1 MAKSIKIG
9 SDYFDM
15 TEFPQNQTTNIIVEM
30 YDYSHY
36 EILFVRD
43 ISDMVVDYSYDC
55 TSDDNI
61 HQTASLTLH
70 VETDDQMWFMKRENK
85 MREWVDEASGTLRS
99 VSWSKYC
106 YHLVKTYINDDDPNR
121 ELFKID
127 LGYFIPTSDD
137 YSYSPTDGT
146 INISLSGLSALLT
159 KEKGGSVVTYTET
172 KLVPVLD
179 TEHTSENTANNNTNN
194 NSSNNEN
201 TSENDNSSTNTTTNQ
216 VYKWVKMTLPVT
228 LSIAEGLSIDGD
240 LIYNMAM
247 GAAAQD
253 VTFMNYTAPIPLKWG
268 KVGDGQKLWQLPYDL
283 DFDNDIGR
291 ADELQQLMDM
301 AFEGATFWVDEDR
314 VLNMSSKPTKRDGI
328 ELYWRE
334 YGNLFLSDGSSY
346 NDDGYYNITE
356 VYGKDN
362 NYYAICDWSDLD
374 GGITHFAR
382 KQVISDDTLQTN
394 EECYARAR
402 WETYKARYGHQTWT
416 VTIADRYI
424 SKFNKPSK
432 IVGKRVEYT
441 TVDGDTNLFFLNK
454 LSYSGNKWTMELS
467 LFRPLYETD
476 MKQYA
481 VQLHTPQIY
490 AHEIID
496 NKYIRLYVTGED
508 IENAV
513 VKIYAT
519 DPYGVDG
526 ASAGFRTESCLVADN
541 GVDKYVDIEIKGNG
555 TYKFDAALYSPNYLD
570 SGLTSQWYTVTI
582 DLPVPVR
589 PDTNPYPHPIFD
601 EGGHEP
607 YLLDGH
613 MRVLTDGNGNALTI

>member
-1 MAKSIKIG
+1 MSYLDLVK
-9 SDYFDM
+9 
-15 TEFPQNQTTNIIVEM
+15 FPQAQTTNIIVEL
-30 YDYSHY
+30 YEYSHY
-36 EILFVRD
+36 DVYFLRD
-43 ISDMVVDYSYDC
+43 ISHMVVDYSYDC

-70 VETDDQMWFMKRENK
+70 VETDDQNWFMKRENK
-85 MREWVDEASGTLRS
+85 MREWVDETSGNLCS
-99 VSWSKYC
+99 ISWTKIC

-127 LGYFIPTSDD
+127 LGYFVPTSDD

-146 INISLSGLSALLT
+146 LNISLSGLSALLT

-172 KLVPVLD
+172 KKTIDPETHKEIEL
-179 TEHTSENTANNNTNN
+179 
-194 NSSNNEN
+194 
-201 TSENDNSSTNTTTNQ
+201 
-216 VYKWVKMTLPVT
+216 TLPVT
-228 LSIAEGLSIDGD
+228 LSVSEGLSIDGD

-253 VTFMNYTAPIPLKWG
+253 ITFMNYTAPIPLKWG
-268 KVGDGQKLWQLPYDL
+268 QVGNGQKLWYLPYDL
-283 DFDNDIGR
+283 EFEADIGR

-301 AFEGATFWVDEDR
+301 AFEGGTFWVDEDR
-314 VLNMSSKPTKRDGI
+314 VLNMSSKPTTRGGC
-328 ELYWRE
+328 ELYWRD
-334 YGNLFLSDGSSY
+334 YGALFLSESSSY

-362 NYYAICDWSDLD
+362 NYYAKCDWSNLD

-382 KQVISDDTLQTN
+382 KQIISDDTLQSN

-416 VTIADRYI
+416 VTIEDKYI
-424 SKFNKPSK
+424 KKFNKPSK

-467 LFRPLYETD
+467 LFRPLYEVELEKYEGGD
-476 MKQYA
+476 LPEWKRYEN
-481 VQLHTPQIY
+481 QLAQPEIY
-490 AHEIID
+490 RHEIID
-496 NKYIRLYVTGED
+496 DKYIRLYVAGED
-508 IENAV
+508 IHKASII
-513 VKIYAT
+513 KIYNSSGFKGEGNAS
-519 DPYGVDG
+519 DG
-526 ASAGFRTESCLVADN
+526 
-541 GVDKYVDIEIKGNG
+541 YVDIEIKGNG

-582 DLPVPVR
+582 NLPVPVR

-601 EGGHEP
+601 EGGHKP

-613 MRVLTDGNGNALTI
+613 MRVLTDGNGNILTL

>member
-1 MAKSIKIG
+1 MAKTKKIG
-9 SDYFDM
+9 SNYFDM
-15 TEFPQNQTTNIIVEM
+15 AEFPQAQTTNIIVEL
-30 YDYSHY
+30 YEYSHY
-36 EILFVRD
+36 DIKFVKD

-70 VETDDQMWFMKRENK
+70 VETDDQNWFMKRENK
-85 MREWVDEASGTLRS
+85 MREWVDESSGNLRS
-99 VSWSKYC
+99 TSWTKIC
-106 YHLVKTYINDDDPNR
+106 YHLVKTYTNNNTG
-121 ELFKID
+121 EFKKLE
-127 LGYFIPTSDD
+127 LGYFVPTSDD

-146 INISLSGLSALLT
+146 ISISLSGLSALLT
-159 KEKGGSVVTYTET
+159 KEKGGGVVTYTET
-172 KLVPVLD
+172 KITIDPE
-179 TEHTSENTANNNTNN
+179 THE
-194 NSSNNEN
+194 
-201 TSENDNSSTNTTTNQ
+201 Q
-216 VYKWVKMTLPVT
+216 VEMTLPVA

-247 GAAAQD
+247 GAASKD
-253 VTFMNYTAPIPLKWG
+253 ITFMNYTAPIPLKWG
-268 KVGDGQKLWQLPYDL
+268 QTGDGQKLWQLPYDL

-291 ADELQQLMDM
+291 ADELQQIMDM
-301 AFEGATFWVDEDR
+301 AFEGGTFWVDEDR
-314 VLNMSSKPTKRDGI
+314 VLNMSSKPTTRGGV

-334 YGNLFLSDGSSY
+334 YGNLFLSESSSY
-346 NDDGYYNITE
+346 SDDNYYNITE

-362 NYYAICDWSDLD
+362 NCYAICDWSNLD

-382 KQVISDDTLQTN
+382 KQIISDDTLQTN

-416 VTIADRYI
+416 VTIEDRYI
-424 SKFNKPSK
+424 KKFNKPSK

-476 MKQYA
+476 MKQYTI
-481 VQLHTPQIY
+481 QLHTPEIY
-490 AHEIID
+490 NHEIID

-508 IENAV
+508 IENAI

-526 ASAGFRTESCLVADN
+526 ASAGFRAESCLVADN

-555 TYKFDAALYSPNYLD
+555 TYKFDAALYSPHYLD
-570 SGLTSQWYTVTI
+570 SGETSAWYTVTI
-582 DLPVPVR
+582 DLPVPVK

-601 EGGHEP
+601 EGGHKP

>member
-9 SDYFDM
+9 SNYFDM
-15 TEFPQNQTTNIIVEM
+15 TEFPQAQTTNIIVEL
-30 YDYSHY
+30 YEYSHY
-36 EILFVRD
+36 DIKFIRD
-43 ISDMVVDYSYDC
+43 ISKMIVDYSYDC

-70 VETDDQMWFMKRENK
+70 VETDDQNWFMKRENK
-85 MREWVDEASGTLRS
+85 MREWVDETSGNLCS
-99 VSWSKYC
+99 ISWTKIC
-106 YHLVKTYINDDDPNR
+106 YHLVKTYTNDNTG

-127 LGYFIPTSDD
+127 LGYFVPTSDD

-146 INISLSGLSALLT
+146 LNISLSGLSALLT

-172 KLVPVLD
+172 KKTIDPETHKEIEL
-179 TEHTSENTANNNTNN
+179 
-194 NSSNNEN
+194 
-201 TSENDNSSTNTTTNQ
+201 
-216 VYKWVKMTLPVT
+216 TLPVT
-228 LSIAEGLSIDGD
+228 LSVSEGLSIDGD

-247 GAAAQD
+247 GAAAQHI
-253 VTFMNYTAPIPLKWG
+253 TFMNYTAPIPLKWG
-268 KVGDGQKLWQLPYDL
+268 ATGNGQKLWQLPYDL

-314 VLNMSSKPTKRDGI
+314 VLNMSSKPTTRGGV

-334 YGNLFLSDGSSY
+334 YGNLFLSESSSY

-362 NYYAICDWSDLD
+362 NCYAICDWSNLD

-382 KQVISDDTLQTN
+382 KQIISDDTLQTN

-481 VQLHTPQIY
+481 VQLHTPEIY

-496 NKYIRLYVTGED
+496 WNELSHTRD
-508 IENAV
+508 F
-513 VKIYAT
+513 IY
-519 DPYGVDG
+519 
-526 ASAGFRTESCLVADN
+526 E
-541 GVDKYVDIEIKGNG
+541 
-555 TYKFDAALYSPNYLD
+555 
-570 SGLTSQWYTVTI
+570 
-582 DLPVPVR
+582 
-589 PDTNPYPHPIFD
+589 
-601 EGGHEP
+601 
-607 YLLDGH
+607 
-613 MRVLTDGNGNALTI
+613 

>member
-1 MAKSIKIG
+1 MAKSGKIG

-15 TEFPQNQTTNIIVEM
+15 TEFPHGQTTNIIVEL
-30 YDYSHY
+30 YEYSHY
-36 EILFVRD
+36 DIKFVRD
-43 ISDMVVDYSYDC
+43 ISNMVIDYSYDC

-70 VETDDQMWFMKRENK
+70 VETDDQNWFMKRENK
-85 MREWVDEASGTLRS
+85 MREWVDETSGNLRS
-99 VSWSKYC
+99 TSWTKIC
-106 YHLVKTYINDDDPNR
+106 YHLVKTYTNNNTG
-121 ELFKID
+121 EFKKLE
-127 LGYFIPTSDD
+127 LGYFVPTSDD

-146 INISLSGLSALLT
+146 ISISLSGLSALLT
-159 KEKGGSVVTYTET
+159 KEKGGGVVTYTET
-172 KLVPVLD
+172 KITIDPETHERV
-179 TEHTSENTANNNTNN
+179 E
-194 NSSNNEN
+194 
-201 TSENDNSSTNTTTNQ
+201 
-216 VYKWVKMTLPVT
+216 MTLPVT

-253 VTFMNYTAPIPLKWG
+253 ITFMNYTAPIPLKWG
-268 KVGDGQKLWQLPYDL
+268 QTGDGQKLWQLPYDL

-314 VLNMSSKPTKRDGI
+314 VLNMSSKPTTRGGVELFWRD
-328 ELYWRE
+328 
-334 YGNLFLSDGSSY
+334 YGNLFLSESSSY

-362 NYYAICDWSDLD
+362 NCYAICDWSHFD
-374 GGITHFAR
+374 GGTTHFAR

-394 EECYARAR
+394 KECYARAR

-416 VTIADRYI
+416 VTIEDRYI
-424 SKFNKPSK
+424 KKFNKPSK

-481 VQLHTPQIY
+481 VQLHTPEIY
-490 AHEIID
+490 SHEIID

-508 IENAV
+508 IESAI

-526 ASAGFRTESCLVADN
+526 ASAGFRAESCLVADN

-582 DLPVPVR
+582 NLPVPVR

-607 YLLDGH
+607 YLLDGR
-613 MRVLTDGNGNALTI
+613 MRVLTDKNGNALTI

>member
-1 MAKSIKIG
+1 MSIG
-9 SDYFDM
+9 NDYFKY
-15 TEFPQNQTTNIIVEM
+15 TEFPQSQTTNIIVEM
-30 YDYSHY
+30 YEYSHY
-36 EILFVRD
+36 DVRFFRD
-43 ISDMVVDYSYDC
+43 ISNMVVDYSYDC

-61 HQTASLTLH
+61 HQTASITLH
-70 VETDDQMWFMKRENK
+70 VETNDQNWFMKRENK
-85 MREWVDEASGTLRS
+85 MREWVDEASGNLCS
-99 VSWSKYC
+99 ISWTKIC

-127 LGYFIPTSDD
+127 LGYFVPTSDD

-146 INISLSGLSALLT
+146 LTIALSGLSALLT
-159 KEKGGSVVTYTET
+159 KEKGGGVVAHTET
-172 KLVPVLD
+172 KTTIDPETHKR
-179 TEHTSENTANNNTNN
+179 TEL
-194 NSSNNEN
+194 
-201 TSENDNSSTNTTTNQ
+201 
-216 VYKWVKMTLPVT
+216 TLPVT

-240 LIYNMAM
+240 LIYNMVM

-268 KVGDGQKLWQLPYDL
+268 QVGNGQKLWELPYDL
-283 DFDNDIGR
+283 DFDADVGR

-314 VLNMSSKPTKRDGI
+314 VLNMSSKPTTRGLV

-334 YGNLFLSDGSSY
+334 YGKLFLSESSSY
-346 NDDGYYNITE
+346 SDDGYYNITE

-362 NYYAICDWSDLD
+362 NCYAICDWSNLD
-374 GGITHFAR
+374 GGTTHFAR

-424 SKFNKPSK
+424 PKFNKPSK

-454 LSYSGNKWTMELS
+454 LSYSSNKWTMELS

-476 MKQYA
+476 LRQYDM
-481 VQLHTPQIY
+481 QLHTPEIY
-490 AHEIID
+490 KHEIID
-496 NKYIRLYVTGED
+496 NKYIRLYVTGDD
-508 IENAV
+508 IEKAI

-519 DPYGVDG
+519 DPYGVNG
-526 ASAGFRTESCLVADN
+526 ASAGFRAESCLVAEN

-555 TYKFDAALYSPNYLD
+555 TYKFDAALYSPYYLD
-570 SGLTSQWYTVTI
+570 SGLTSAWYSVTI
-582 DLPVPVR
+582 DLPVPER

-601 EGGHEP
+601 KGGHEP
-607 YLLDGH
+607 YLMDGR
-613 MRVLTDGNGNALTI
+613 MRVLTDKDGNVLTI

>member
-15 TEFPQNQTTNIIVEM
+15 TEFPQAQTTNIIVEL
-30 YDYSHY
+30 YEYSHY
-36 EILFVRD
+36 DIKFVKD

-70 VETDDQMWFMKRENK
+70 VETDDQNWFMKRENK
-85 MREWVDEASGTLRS
+85 MREWVDESSGNLRS
-99 VSWSKYC
+99 TSWTKIC
-106 YHLVKTYINDDDPNR
+106 YHLVKTYTNNNTG
-121 ELFKID
+121 EFKKLE
-127 LGYFIPTSDD
+127 LGYFVPTSDD

-146 INISLSGLSALLT
+146 ISISLSGLSALLT
-159 KEKGGSVVTYTET
+159 KEKGGGVVTYTET
-172 KLVPVLD
+172 KITIDPE
-179 TEHTSENTANNNTNN
+179 THE
-194 NSSNNEN
+194 
-201 TSENDNSSTNTTTNQ
+201 Q
-216 VYKWVKMTLPVT
+216 VEMTLPVT

-247 GAAAQD
+247 GAASQD
-253 VTFMNYTAPIPLKWG
+253 ITFMNYTAPIPLKWG
-268 KVGDGQKLWQLPYDL
+268 QTGDGQKLWQLPYDL
-283 DFDNDIGR
+283 EFDNDIGR

-314 VLNMSSKPTKRDGI
+314 VLNMSSKPTTRGGV

-334 YGNLFLSDGSSY
+334 YGNLFLSESSGY

-362 NYYAICDWSDLD
+362 NYYAICDWSHFD
-374 GGITHFAR
+374 GGTTHYAR
-382 KQVISDDTLQTN
+382 KQIISDDTLQSN
-394 EECYARAR
+394 KECYARAR

-476 MKQYA
+476 MKQYTI
-481 VQLHTPQIY
+481 QLHTPEIY
-490 AHEIID
+490 NHEIID

-508 IENAV
+508 IENAI

-526 ASAGFRTESCLVADN
+526 ASAGFRAESCLVADN

-555 TYKFDAALYSPNYLD
+555 TYKFDAALYSPYYLD
-570 SGLTSQWYTVTI
+570 SGLTSAWYTVTI
-582 DLPVPVR
+582 DLPVPER

-601 EGGHEP
+601 KGGHEP
-607 YLLDGH
+607 YLMDGR
-613 MRVLTDGNGNALTI
+613 MRVLTDKDGNVLTI

>member
-15 TEFPQNQTTNIIVEM
+15 VEFPHSQTSNIIVEL
-30 YDYSHY
+30 YEYSHY
-36 EILFVRD
+36 DIKFIRD

-70 VETDDQMWFMKRENK
+70 VETDDQNWFMKRENK
-85 MREWVDEASGTLRS
+85 MREWVDESSGNLRS
-99 VSWSKYC
+99 TSWTKIC
-106 YHLVKTYINDDDPNR
+106 YHLVKTYTNNNTG
-121 ELFKID
+121 EFKKLE
-127 LGYFIPTSDD
+127 LGYFVPTSDD
-137 YSYSPTDGT
+137 YSYSPTDGSLS
-146 INISLSGLSALLT
+146 ISLSGLSALLT
-159 KEKGGSVVTYTET
+159 KEKGGGVVTYTET
-172 KLVPVLD
+172 KTTIDPETHKL
-179 TEHTSENTANNNTNN
+179 TEL
-194 NSSNNEN
+194 
-201 TSENDNSSTNTTTNQ
+201 
-216 VYKWVKMTLPVT
+216 TLPVT

-247 GAAAQD
+247 GAASQD
-253 VTFMNYTAPIPLKWG
+253 ITFMNYTAPIPLKWG
-268 KVGDGQKLWQLPYDL
+268 QIGDGQKLWRLPYDL
-283 DFDNDIGR
+283 EFDNDIGR

-301 AFEGATFWVDEDR
+301 AFEGGTFWVDEDR
-314 VLNMSSKPTKRDGI
+314 VLNMSSKPTTRGGV

-334 YGNLFLSDGSSY
+334 YANLFLSESSSY
-346 NDDGYYNITE
+346 SDDNYYNITE

-362 NYYAICDWSDLD
+362 NCYAICDWSNLD

-382 KQVISDDTLQTN
+382 KQIISDDTLQSN
-394 EECYARAR
+394 EECYTRAR

-476 MKQYA
+476 MKQYTI
-481 VQLHTPQIY
+481 QLHTPEIY
-490 AHEIID
+490 NHEIID

-508 IENAV
+508 IENAI

-570 SGLTSQWYTVTI
+570 SGLTSQWYTVKI

-589 PDTNPYPHPIFD
+589 PDNNPYPHPIFD
-601 EGGHEP
+601 EGGHKP
-607 YLLDGH
+607 YLLDGR
-613 MRVLTDGNGNALTI
+613 MRVLTDGNGNILTI